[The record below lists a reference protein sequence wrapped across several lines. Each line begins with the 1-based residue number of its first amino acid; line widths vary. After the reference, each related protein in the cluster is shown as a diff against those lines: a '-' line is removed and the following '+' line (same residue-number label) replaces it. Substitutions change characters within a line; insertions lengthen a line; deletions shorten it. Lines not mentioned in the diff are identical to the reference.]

1 MQNSIKYSKLTPT
14 RLVLSV
20 TPSALSQSM
29 VHYATMSTVQI
40 TCSLDLEHTCT
51 GDTTSAAGISTEL
64 LIRMLDCLCVL
75 HIYMPF
81 LVRLYSQDYLS
92 SCGVH

>member
-1 MQNSIKYSKLTPT
+1 MQKSIKYSKLTPT
-14 RLVLSV
+14 RLVLAV

-64 LIRMLDCLCVL
+64 LIRMLDCFCVL
-75 HIYMPF
+75 HRF
-81 LVRLYSQDYLS
+81 LSFHMRLYMKII
-92 SCGVH
+92 